1 MVYYAHISM
10 KGEYIIMSEKKK
22 LVLTSENVNKIF
34 TDCLFKDNEIQDGE
48 PICEYTVA
56 EGIRGQ
62 FYFHSERLEQYDED
76 ISDLVGQLAD
86 IEQGPSFFNLCM
98 TKEGNQWGE
107 HLNMEQLVVLGVA
120 SGNLQYCLPKQMWS
134 MLPGGMPLV
143 IRTQKENNKSK

>member
-1 MVYYAHISM
+1 
-10 KGEYIIMSEKKK
+10 
-22 LVLTSENVNKIF
+22 
-34 TDCLFKDNEIQDGE
+34 
-48 PICEYTVA
+48 
-56 EGIRGQ
+56 
-62 FYFHSERLEQYDED
+62 
-76 ISDLVGQLAD
+76 
-86 IEQGPSFFNLCM
+86 M